1 MSPWQIAVGIL
12 LFALASAVL
21 YAWGLAK
28 AADQEDTL
36 HRNLMHACGSRV
48 LKQLKKQET
57 ISKAEITRLIEGV
70 TVGQFWSRNKMK
82 VQDGTAVAPEV
93 IEFLLDQ
100 QYIESAGGDTYRR
113 KP

>member
-48 LKQLKKQET
+48 VKQLKKQQR
-57 ISKAEITRLIEGV
+57 KR
-70 TVGQFWSRNKMK
+70 RNLGK
-82 VQDGTAVAPEV
+82 
-93 IEFLLDQ
+93 
-100 QYIESAGGDTYRR
+100 YI
-113 KP
+113 

>member
-12 LFALASAVL
+12 LFALVSAIL

-57 ISKAEITRLIEGV
+57 ITEGEIARLIEGV
-70 TVGQFWSRNKMK
+70 SVGQFWSRNKMK
-82 VQDGTAVAPEV
+82 VQDGKTVAPQV

-100 QYIESAGGDTYRR
+100 QYIESAGRNTYRR

>member
-1 MSPWQIAVGIL
+1 MSPWQIVVGIL

-57 ISKAEITRLIEGV
+57 ITEREISRLIEG
-70 TVGQFWSRNKMK
+70 TSVGQFWSKHKMK
-82 VQDGTAVAPEV
+82 VQDGKTVAPQV
-93 IEFLLDQ
+93 IAFLLDQ
-100 QYIESAGGDTYRR
+100 QYIESAGRNTYRR

>member
-1 MSPWQIAVGIL
+1 MSPWQIVVGIL
-12 LFALASAVL
+12 LFALASAIL

-57 ISKAEITRLIEGV
+57 ITEREISRLIEGV
-70 TVGQFWSRNKMK
+70 SVGQFWSKHKMK
-82 VQDGTAVAPEV
+82 VQDGKTVAPQV
-93 IEFLLDQ
+93 IAFLLDQ
-100 QYIESAGGDTYRR
+100 QYIESAGQDIYRR